1 MQFKQK
7 NDNTF
12 TYEIIRLINDHSSA
26 GNYMD
31 TYAAGDYKVT

>member
-1 MQFKQK
+1 MKLL
-7 NDNTF
+7 N
-12 TYEIIRLINDHSSA
+12 RLINDHSSA